1 MASLAEVLYVKA
13 FLCKGHPVCLEVCHP
28 GFGSDRERLHP
39 RSVWRCA
46 ILGLVN
52 VNIPTEVCHPWFA
65 SERQH
70 PTPPQP
76 HFTLFAG
83 VPSLVCKY

>member
-1 MASLAEVLYVKA
+1 MASLEELLYVKA

-28 GFGSDRERLHP
+28 GVGSDRERLHP
-39 RSVWRCA
+39 QCVWRCA

-65 SERQH
+65 SER
-70 PTPPQP
+70 
-76 HFTLFAG
+76 
-83 VPSLVCKY
+83 